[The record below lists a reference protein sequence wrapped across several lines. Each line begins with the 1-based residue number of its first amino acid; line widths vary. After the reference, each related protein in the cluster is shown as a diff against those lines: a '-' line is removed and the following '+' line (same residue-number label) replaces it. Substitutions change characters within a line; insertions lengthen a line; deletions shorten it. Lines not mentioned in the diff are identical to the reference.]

1 MATNWGNR
9 SQKFHKG
16 KSMEIT
22 FVPAPSDAP
31 LDRMYIIAATL
42 NTFKG
47 RKHVDVQIFR
57 AETDDAELERLQK
70 LDIVSAP
77 DPSVPP
83 QVLQGATRDAALRYV
98 LEAFTEEESRSLAAY
113 LENRYAGHIEKL
125 LVCPLDLPVP
135 LGVGPLAGI
144 GKGKTTGI
152 IRFEAV
158 PDYPLPFAVHGF
170 YDLAAHD
177 PLSAE

>member
-1 MATNWGNR
+1 
-9 SQKFHKG
+9 
-16 KSMEIT
+16 MEIT

-57 AETDDAELERLQK
+57 AEADEAELERLHK

-98 LEAFTEEESRSLAAY
+98 LEAFTEEESRSLTAY
-113 LENRYAGHIEKL
+113 LENRYSGHIERL

-144 GKGKTTGI
+144 GEGKTTGI

-158 PDYPLPFAVHGF
+158 PDYPLPFVVHGF